1 MELFY
6 HSYEIQSHYH
16 LFHHRQTVRSQHYE
30 LGFGPAVWTRG
41 LSADCH
47 PLSADRIS
55 GIFFG
60 YPPFTVTYPIIPGYP
75 WIPTI
80 IHGYPS
86 DIRLNLVSSNF
97 WKVTNLI
104 ICVVHSFHHSLPL
117 INVIKV
123 ARAITELKEN
133 FERSDL
139 TDSVTDSEE
148 VFTVYG
154 AIVFTIN
161 YDFIIY
167 NNYNKYFMYWI
178 NKF

>member
-1 MELFY
+1 MILLQNIQEFKQQITVKGEVSNVVPEFNESEPDNY
-6 HSYEIQSHYH
+6 EYGDEFSSYYDGGDSDVETWI
-16 LFHHRQTVRSQHYE
+16 LT

-97 WKVTNLI
+97 
-104 ICVVHSFHHSLPL
+104 
-117 INVIKV
+117 
-123 ARAITELKEN
+123 
-133 FERSDL
+133 
-139 TDSVTDSEE
+139 
-148 VFTVYG
+148 
-154 AIVFTIN
+154 
-161 YDFIIY
+161 
-167 NNYNKYFMYWI
+167 
-178 NKF
+178 